1 MAFELGWEENGHRNA
16 KTRSKHVV
24 VDESLEVAQLPCP
37 LDGAL
42 MPVQVTQVKEVSI
55 FWTF

>member
-1 MAFELGWEENGHRNA
+1 MAFESGWEENGHRNA

-24 VDESLEVAQLPCP
+24 VDESLEVAQLPCT

-42 MPVQVTQVKEVSI
+42 MPVQVTQVREVSI
-55 FWTF
+55 F